1 MSQSPAQGP
10 VEERPFLYTPY
21 MADEAGQYRP
31 SSIDRCPF
39 AAAGEPCQ
47 IQEHSF
53 RDRKTG
59 PKIPLR
65 VLYCKQH
72 GAHFTLYPP
81 GYVLYG
87 RSSLAAVDLA
97 GKAIEVLEPDPTL
110 SCVSSKEVLFEAAT
124 DAAHGHL
131 WESEPVEDF
140 DRPRYST
147 QRRRIARCARLL
159 GLVQGLPGPTV
170 EQIRDHLGIDGL
182 DHELGRSR
190 FHSSKGLVSQG
201 SAIKGVCQ
209 QNARDESLVPRLLAS
224 GHLSG
229 LWGHPWL
236 WDPARGHRFSVLARL
251 GHVLRRP
258 P

>member
-1 MSQSPAQGP
+1 
-10 VEERPFLYTPY
+10 

-31 SSIDRCPF
+31 TSIDRCPF

-53 RDRKTG
+53 RHRKTG

-87 RSSLAAVDLA
+87 RSCLAAVDLA
-97 GKAIEVLEPDPTL
+97 GNTIEVLEPDPTL

-124 DAAHGHL
+124 DAAHDL
-131 WESEPVEDF
+131 RWESEPVENL

-147 QRRRIARCARLL
+147 QRRRIMHCARLL
-159 GLVQGLPGPTV
+159 GLGPGLPGPTV
-170 EQIRDHLGIDGL
+170 ERIRDHLGIDGL
-182 DHELGRSR
+182 DHESGRSR
-190 FHSSKGLVSQG
+190 FHSSTSLASQG
-201 SAIKGVCQ
+201 EVIVEVCRQ
-209 QNARDESLVPRLLAS
+209 SARDESLVPRLLAS

-236 WDPARGHRFSVLARL
+236 WDPARGQRFSVLARL
-251 GHVLRRP
+251 GQVLRGP